1 MSSVMKAAMVDNQY
15 VKVGNFI
22 KIGDNFYVVT
32 RILKTFI
39 EVANPEGG
47 TFKIPASDSPA
58 KMVEGLLKQ
67 LGVSFKEYLGR
78 TTYVVGER
86 MRRLPSTSVA
96 ANLTVTPIKDKLL
109 LGDIIIVSNI
119 FSTMFLTVFRT
130 LANYCEGV
138 AATGTTFRYTM
149 SNGNIIPYARSH
161 YYRDQSEYHG
171 YRILGIKQD
180 NLVA

>member
-1 MSSVMKAAMVDNQY
+1 MSSVLKAAMVENQY

-39 EVANPEGG
+39 EVANPEGD
-47 TFKIPASDSPA
+47 TFKITASDSQA

-96 ANLTVTPIKDKLL
+96 VNLTVTPIKDKLL
-109 LGDIIIVSNI
+109 LG
-119 FSTMFLTVFRT
+119 
-130 LANYCEGV
+130 G
-138 AATGTTFRYTM
+138 
-149 SNGNIIPYARSH
+149 H
-161 YYRDQSEYHG
+161 YYS
-171 YRILGIKQD
+171 K
-180 NLVA
+180 